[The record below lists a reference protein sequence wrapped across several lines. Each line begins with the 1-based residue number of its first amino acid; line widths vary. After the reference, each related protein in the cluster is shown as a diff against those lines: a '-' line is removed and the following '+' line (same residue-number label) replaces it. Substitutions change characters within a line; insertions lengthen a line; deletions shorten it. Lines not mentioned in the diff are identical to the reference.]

1 MPPKRKAAKHTE
13 SSVSESTSAS
23 DASDVDAMS
32 TTPQTRLRRPGAR
45 GGIAAPHS
53 PALSTRRSTR
63 LTAQAEQSPAANP
76 RGRLTRGIRPVA
88 PAEEVAAPEP
98 ARRGRGRGRGRGRAA
113 PIAHLESLAAP
124 RRRGRPPGKRAK
136 LEVDDSESAQES
148 DSEDVADSLG
158 KGEDEAS
165 GSESMA
171 SSEEA
176 DALSRAEASEPS
188 RDDGESEGE
197 DIEND
202 EEENGNGVEAES
214 VDMTPVRRSVGRPPT
229 RPGRGR
235 GRGRGRPRATESRP
249 AERTAI
255 GELDDN
261 DMDML
266 GSEQS
271 DLGEEDGGS
280 GVTAL
285 ANLTRRQRARL
296 TRDYDEELIELPT
309 EAKRSKFS
317 AEEAALRK
325 SEHARRR
332 KFQSQQR
339 ADQLKHETINRLLNK
354 QTSKGR
360 NKVSEDYDTRS
371 TSADGNEVASDMIR
385 YVQRCRPGDAG
396 KEASGNSDSNPVHI
410 DCTLSFPLDVSIGS
424 VFPAATDAAAPTTAG
439 YPPPVPT
446 CSVDGCQQRKKYNVE
461 SHAACSLEH
470 WRVLK
475 ARNA

>member
-1 MPPKRKAAKHTE
+1 MPPKRKVAKDAD
-13 SSVSESTSAS
+13 SSVSESSSAS
-23 DASDVDAMS
+23 DASGSDAMS
-32 TTPQTRLRRPGAR
+32 TTPQTRMRRSGAR
-45 GGIAAPHS
+45 GGSAGAHS

-63 LTAQAEQSPAANP
+63 LTTQAEQPPSTNP
-76 RGRLTRGIRPVA
+76 RGRLTRGIRPAA
-88 PAEEVAAPEP
+88 PAEDVAAPEP

-113 PIAHLESLAAP
+113 PTAHVESLAAP
-124 RRRGRPPGKRAK
+124 RRRGRPPGKRTK
-136 LEVDDSESAQES
+136 LEVDDSESAQDS
-148 DSEDVADSLG
+148 DSD
-158 KGEDEAS
+158 DE
-165 GSESMA
+165 SESMG

-176 DALSRAEASEPS
+176 DTIARAEASDPS
-188 RDDGESEGE
+188 REDGGSGGE
-197 DIEND
+197 DIESD
-202 EEENGNGVEAES
+202 EEKDDNGAEVES
-214 VDMTPVRRSVGRPPT
+214 VDMIPVRRSVGRPPT

-235 GRGRGRPRATESRP
+235 GRGRGRPRAADLRP
-249 AERTAI
+249 AERAAI
-255 GELDDN
+255 SDLDDD
-261 DMDML
+261 DMDL
-266 GSEQS
+266 PGSDQS
-271 DLGEEDGGS
+271 DLEDGGS

-317 AEEAALRK
+317 VEETALRK

-371 TSADGNEVASDMIR
+371 TSADGNEVAPDMIR

-396 KEASGNSDSNPVHI
+396 TEASGSGDSKPVHI
-410 DCTLSFPLDVSIGS
+410 DCTLSFPLDVEISS
-424 VFPAATDAAAPTTAG
+424 AFPTATDKTAMG
-439 YPPPVPT
+439 YPPPVPN
-446 CSVDGCQQRKKYNVE
+446 CSVDGCQQKKRYSAE
-461 SHAACSLEH
+461 SLAACSLEH

-475 ARNA
+475 ASHA